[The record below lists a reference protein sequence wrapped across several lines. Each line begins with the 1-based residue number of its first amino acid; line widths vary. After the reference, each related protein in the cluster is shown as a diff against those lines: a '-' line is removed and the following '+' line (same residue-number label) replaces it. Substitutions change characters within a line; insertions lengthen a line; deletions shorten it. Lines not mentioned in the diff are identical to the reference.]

1 MSEQAIIAT
10 TLALRRR
17 LESALAGST
26 VMLEPPSNSPP
37 AGVGAS
43 LFLFHV
49 LPNAE
54 LRNSLRLAAP
64 PPEAPA
70 DRPAA
75 PRDALPLDLRYL
87 ITVFRSGGLGPGA
100 DPSELETLGR
110 IVQVL
115 HEEPTLTGG
124 ALADQIVR
132 VTPEPYPMEELS
144 RIWGLFPGT
153 NYATSMVYLASPV
166 FVEVGPVPR
175 GGPVVERHDRFGV
188 SGDPPGLS
196 GRRRHQLTRE
206 DA

>member
-1 MSEQAIIAT
+1 MSAQAIMDT

-17 LESALAGST
+17 LEGAVGGGS
-26 VMLEPPSNSPP
+26 VMIEPPSNSPP
-37 AGVGAS
+37 AGVQAS
-43 LFLFHV
+43 LFLFHL

-70 DRPAA
+70 TGPAA
-75 PRDALPLDLRYL
+75 ARDALPLDLRYL
-87 ITVFRSGGLGPGA
+87 VTVFRTTAVPGAGA

-115 HEEPTLTGG
+115 HEQPTLTGG

-166 FVEVGPVPR
+166 FVEVGALPR
-175 GGPVVERHDRFGV
+175 GGPVTERQHRFGLP
-188 SGDPPGLS
+188 SDPSDL
-196 GRRRHQLTRE
+196 GRRRQQRE